1 MPARLRPVK
10 PPRKKLEK
18 EIEALCRDYARSRE
32 YAFLKFTSPGNP
44 GVPDRM
50 LLSPIGGKTIF
61 VELKRPG
68 EVPTP
73 LQLAWHKVLRKRG
86 FEVWVTD
93 SFQMFKDY
101 IDAGAY

>member
-1 MPARLRPVK
+1 MAARPRPVK

-18 EIEALCRDYARSRE
+18 EIESACRVLAISIGW
-32 YAFLKFTSPGNP
+32 AFVKFVSPGNP

-50 LLSPIGGKTIF
+50 LLSPRGGKTIF

-73 LQLAWHKVLRKRG
+73 VQLAWHKVLGRRG
-86 FEVWVTD
+86 FEVWVID
-93 SFQMFKDY
+93 SFEHFKDSLLRTNY
-101 IDAGAY
+101 